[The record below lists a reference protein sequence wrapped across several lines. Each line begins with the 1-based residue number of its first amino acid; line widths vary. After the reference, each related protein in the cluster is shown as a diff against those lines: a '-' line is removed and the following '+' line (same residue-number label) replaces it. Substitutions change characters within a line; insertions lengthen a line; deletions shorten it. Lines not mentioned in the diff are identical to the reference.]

1 MSYLTDT
8 IWIEIRKAIRS
19 RMPLFTALGFLI
31 MPLAGAF
38 LIFVYKNPEL
48 SRQLG
53 LISAKANLLGGSA
66 DWPSYLN
73 LIAQSIAIGGFF
85 LFALIISWI
94 FGREFADRT
103 LKDMLAVPVPRAS
116 ILLAKFII
124 VAIWS
129 VMLVVEVYIVSLVM
143 GAIIQLPQGSTNV
156 FLQGSVNVIVSVCLL
171 VALVTPFAF
180 FASLGRG
187 YLLPLGMAVLAVLLA
202 NLVIVAGWGEYFP
215 WAVPGLYVQGT
226 ELAPV
231 SFWIVA
237 LTGLAG
243 MLATY
248 LWWMHADQSR

>member
-8 IWIEIRKAIRS
+8 IWIETRKAIRS

-143 GAIIQLPQGSTNV
+143 GAIIQLPQGSANV

-243 MLATY
+243 MLATH